1 MIVSNS
7 PENTLYDP
15 GDVVESSYLFSLSEI
30 SSTLTFQLL
39 WNHLPTSRIEH
50 SVNAQTFFLGY
61 LQIFKRCNR
70 WHGFPPGSATA

>member
-30 SSTLTFQLL
+30 SSTLTFLTVNREAL
-39 WNHLPTSRIEH
+39 SFAKASAGKPAYAKASSRQA
-50 SVNAQTFFLGY
+50 S
-61 LQIFKRCNR
+61 R
-70 WHGFPPGSATA
+70 